1 MSVEVTLSLRHE
13 EVNNMD
19 YCLCDGSFTPHTTLP
34 TVPILRECLQHAQRT
49 IRRIGNTLSEQ
60 RRQKSVNI
68 LTP

>member
-49 IRRIGNTLSEQ
+49 IRRIGNTQSEPS
-60 RRQKSVNI
+60 RAKSGTI
-68 LTP
+68 